1 MIKYVQNQEKG
12 PKWVQTT
19 CLGDPEDPSS
29 WQSAD
34 GLVDF
39 YKSKNNYFEY
49 HNIFS
54 SSNGSVNTGSPPS
67 PRTAV
72 IGSLLCEQIQHDKF
86 RKGSRQSLVL
96 EIASLAT

>member
-39 YKSKNNYFEY
+39 YKSKNNYFE
-49 HNIFS
+49 
-54 SSNGSVNTGSPPS
+54 
-67 PRTAV
+67 
-72 IGSLLCEQIQHDKF
+72 
-86 RKGSRQSLVL
+86 
-96 EIASLAT
+96 